1 MINSERIARDIV
13 VIGASAGGIAPIKE
27 LLTLLPRDFA
37 ATVGIVVHRSPFY
50 ETRLPW
56 VLGVRARLPVLE
68 PEDADPVRLGAVYVA
83 PRDQH
88 MVFEDAILRVS
99 RGAKEHRTRPS
110 IDPLFRSAA
119 DVYGKRVV
127 GVLLSGLGADG
138 VSGLIAIKQA
148 GGLSLVQD
156 PAEAQFP
163 TMPRAAI
170 GEDDVDGVVSIQDLA
185 IILPALTRGEA
196 IVGAPTGE
204 EVTRAESGPGVA

>member
-1 MINSERIARDIV
+1 MINAQRIARDVV
-13 VIGASAGGIAPIKE
+13 VIGASAGGVGPIKE
-27 LLTLLPRDFA
+27 LLTQLPPDFA
-37 ATVGIVVHRSPFY
+37 STVAIVIHRSPFY

-56 VLGVRARLPVLE
+56 VLGVRALLPVLE
-68 PEDADPVRLGAVYVA
+68 PEDADPVQAGAVYVA

-88 MVFEDAILRVS
+88 MMFEDGIVRVS

-119 DVYGKRVV
+119 AVYGRRVV

-138 VSGLIAIKQA
+138 VSGLITIKQA

-156 PAEAQFP
+156 PSEAQFP

-170 GEDDVDGVVSIQDLA
+170 CEDDVDGIVSIRDLA
-185 IILPALTRGEA
+185 AILPALARGEPVATAPIGGAA
-196 IVGAPTGE
+196 IFP
-204 EVTRAESGPGVA
+204 AESA